1 MSRVALDGF
10 ILVGFA
16 ILVAC
21 NLENGSSI
29 CYMIECGKNEDSVD
43 VCGAK

>member
-1 MSRVALDGF
+1 MVR
-10 ILVGFA
+10 LVR
-16 ILVAC
+16 LVAC